1 MSIRTVYTNGIFD
14 VFDGDRHLVNQPF
27 KPTDTGSQDPWTSEE
42 EALAWWATQ
51 SPNYT
56 TTTEEE

>member
-1 MSIRTVYTNGIFD
+1 MLD
-14 VFDGDRHLVNQPF
+14 VFDGDRHLINQPF

-42 EALAWWATQ
+42 EALAWWDTQ
-51 SPNYT
+51 KSAYI